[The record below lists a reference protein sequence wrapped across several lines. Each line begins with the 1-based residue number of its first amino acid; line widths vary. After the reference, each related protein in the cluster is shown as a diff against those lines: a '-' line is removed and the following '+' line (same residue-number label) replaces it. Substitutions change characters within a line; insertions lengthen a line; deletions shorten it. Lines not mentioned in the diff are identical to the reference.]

1 MDKKFE
7 CNPSGSCW
15 CMKIPYK
22 MEITGDECL
31 EPVELINEIKKKYNL
46 TKEETD
52 KLLFIIN
59 EENKNI

>member
-1 MDKKFE
+1 MSKKFK
-7 CNPSGSCW
+7 CNPTGSCW
-15 CMKIPYK
+15 CMDIPYK
-22 MEITGDECL
+22 IEMGGEECL
-31 EPVELINEIKKKYNL
+31 EPVDLINEIKKKYNL

>member
-1 MDKKFE
+1 MNNKFE

-22 MEITGDECL
+22 IEIEGNECL
-31 EPVELINEIKKKYNL
+31 PPEELVDRIKIKYNL
-46 TKEETD
+46 NKKELN
-52 KLLFIIN
+52 KLIFIIN